1 MGPKNKIVNL
11 DLRTHYNQCALCK
24 IITDL
29 SSSAE
34 QKGNS
39 FALTL
44 GISTLIQFQKVC
56 IAVNEYNEG
65 KFLLTELNYAKRRLY
80 ESMIMSNLTKVY
92 IVFKTSFW
100 LKDGFSGEVVSNGG
114 PSHVE
119 SCEKVT

>member
-1 MGPKNKIVNL
+1 M
-11 DLRTHYNQCALCK
+11 TA
-24 IITDL
+24 L

-34 QKGNS
+34 QKDNS

-44 GISTLIQFQKVC
+44 VISTLIQLQKVC
-56 IAVNEYNEG
+56 IAVNECNEG

-119 SCEKVT
+119 SCEKVKKLAQ

>member
-1 MGPKNKIVNL
+1 MV
-11 DLRTHYNQCALCK
+11 
-24 IITDL
+24 L

-34 QKGNS
+34 QKDNYY
-39 FALTL
+39 ALTL
-44 GISTLIQFQKVC
+44 VISTLIQFQKVC